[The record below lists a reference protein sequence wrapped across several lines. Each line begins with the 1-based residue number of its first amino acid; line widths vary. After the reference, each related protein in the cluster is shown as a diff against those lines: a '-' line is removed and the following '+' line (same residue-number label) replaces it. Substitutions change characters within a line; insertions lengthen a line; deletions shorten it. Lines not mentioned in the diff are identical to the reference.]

1 MAIIAPFRALR
12 YDERKAGRLE
22 ALLTQPYDKISPE
35 MQREYFRRSPFNLAH
50 LVKGEVKPGD
60 TPENSVYT
68 RAATLLRTWL
78 EQGIFVERS
87 APALYIYWQQ
97 FCPPG
102 SDKGLEKG
110 KTLVR
115 KAVVALGKLEPY
127 DGGVVF
133 RHEQTLSAPKA
144 DRMELL
150 RATRTQF
157 EQIFML
163 YSDRERRVEKLLEAE
178 TARTPDARVEDDYG
192 VIHTMW
198 EVEDAAKIQAVQE
211 SLRDQKLVI
220 ADGHHRYETGLNFER
235 ECRASRPHQGLGDC
249 SYLPMALINTE
260 SEGIVILPTH
270 RVVKGIEGL
279 NRESFH
285 AKAASY
291 FARKQFRFFDAETIE
306 EAGRRLREAM
316 AAEAAQGRTAIGV
329 LFEGADSFDLLELR
343 PEVDRAQLWPELL
356 PAERALDLTA
366 LHRLIFERCLGVD
379 EEAVREERFLTYVRE
394 FEEGKQRVMAGEAQ
408 ACFFVNP
415 VTIGQVME
423 IALGGRV
430 MPQKSTDFYPKVL
443 SGLVMY
449 RLRS

>member
-1 MAIIAPFRALR
+1 MAIIAPFAALR

-22 ALLTQPYDKISPE
+22 ALLTQPYDKITPE
-35 MQREYFRRSPFNLAH
+35 MQRQYFARSEFNLAH

-68 RAATLLRTWL
+68 RAAALLRTWQ
-78 EQGIFVERS
+78 EQGIFVERK

-97 FCPPG
+97 FCVPG
-102 SDKGLEKG
+102 MENG

-127 DGGVVF
+127 DAGVVF
-133 RHEQTLSAPKA
+133 RHEQTLTGPKA
-144 DRMELL
+144 DRLELL
-150 RATRTQF
+150 RMVRMQF

-163 YSDRERRVEKLLEAE
+163 YSDENKRVEKLLEGE
-178 TARTPDARVEDDYG
+178 TARPPDARVEDDYG
-192 VIHTMW
+192 VVHTIW
-198 EVEDAAKIQAVQE
+198 NVEDTAKIQAVQE
-211 SLRDQKLVI
+211 IMRDQKLVI

-235 ECRASRPHQGLGDC
+235 ECRAARPHQSLGDC

-270 RVVKGIEGL
+270 RVVKGVEGFT
-279 NRESFH
+279 RESFH
-285 AKAASY
+285 AKAAKY
-291 FARKQFRFFDAETIE
+291 FKRQQFRFFDAETLG
-306 EAGRRLREAM
+306 EAGRRLREEM
-316 AAEAAQGRTAIGV
+316 AAGAGQGRTAIGV
-329 LFEGADSFDLLELR
+329 LFEGADSFDMLELR
-343 PEVDRAQLWPELL
+343 TEVERAQLWPELL

-394 FEEGKQRVMAGEAQ
+394 FEEGTQRVTAGTAQ

-423 IALGGRV
+423 IALSGRV

-449 RLRS
+449 KLRS